1 MGWQT
6 ERYEDANEGF
16 ADAALPDGAKPRP
29 QYIDM
34 GSSGHMPSSQG
45 VRRGLGPA
53 HRVPGVAGLATQA
66 RLEQTR
72 IIAAANQAADRT
84 VGSRSEEPL
93 SYLRVGPR
101 GAPMGLVKRRD
112 PYWASNVSGGLMS
125 GWAGLGWDLVFG
137 AATLLVAFNYRDA
150 AWRIHGF
157 MANTVGINRL
167 LTPTMVRV
175 TCGVLAAVSIVGVAV
190 SAARL

>member
-16 ADAALPDGAKPRP
+16 ADAALPAGAKPRP

-72 IIAAANQAADRT
+72 IIAAANQAAGRT
-84 VGSRSEEPL
+84 VGSRSEEPQ

-101 GAPMGLVKRRD
+101 GGEPRG
-112 PYWASNVSGGLMS
+112 
-125 GWAGLGWDLVFG
+125 
-137 AATLLVAFNYRDA
+137 
-150 AWRIHGF
+150 
-157 MANTVGINRL
+157 RL
-167 LTPTMVRV
+167 LGQCPWGNRAGRTAPHVSPTGASHDLTWGRS
-175 TCGVLAAVSIVGVAV
+175 GPG
-190 SAARL
+190 R

>member
-72 IIAAANQAADRT
+72 IIAAANQAAGRT
-84 VGSRSEEPL
+84 VGSRSEEPQ

-101 GAPMGLVKRRD
+101 GGGSREGVFSANAHGGIGQEGRLRTCLPPARPM
-112 PYWASNVSGGLMS
+112 
-125 GWAGLGWDLVFG
+125 
-137 AATLLVAFNYRDA
+137 
-150 AWRIHGF
+150 I
-157 MANTVGINRL
+157 
-167 LTPTMVRV
+167 
-175 TCGVLAAVSIVGVAV
+175 
-190 SAARL
+190 

>member
-16 ADAALPDGAKPRP
+16 AGAALPDGAEPRP
-29 QYIDM
+29 QYFDM

-66 RLEQTR
+66 LEQTR
-72 IIAAANQAADRT
+72 IIAAANQAAGRT

-101 GAPMGLVKRRD
+101 GGSRESAFSANAHGESGRKDGSARASHRRV
-112 PYWASNVSGGLMS
+112 P
-125 GWAGLGWDLVFG
+125 
-137 AATLLVAFNYRDA
+137 
-150 AWRIHGF
+150 
-157 MANTVGINRL
+157 
-167 LTPTMVRV
+167 
-175 TCGVLAAVSIVGVAV
+175 
-190 SAARL
+190 

>member
-53 HRVPGVAGLATQA
+53 HRVPGVADLATQA

-72 IIAAANQAADRT
+72 IIAAANQAAGRT

-101 GAPMGLVKRRD
+101 GGGERAARALSRPMPMGNRAGRTAPHV
-112 PYWASNVSGGLMS
+112 PPTGASHDLTWGRSG
-125 GWAGLGWDLVFG
+125 AG
-137 AATLLVAFNYRDA
+137 R
-150 AWRIHGF
+150 
-157 MANTVGINRL
+157 
-167 LTPTMVRV
+167 
-175 TCGVLAAVSIVGVAV
+175 
-190 SAARL
+190 